1 MKLPLRLLAASLYGM
16 LLTPNA
22 MAQDDAM
29 QTTPLTLAQAVD
41 EAMVNSPRV
50 KSAEASIKT
59 ARGLM
64 AQADTSPNPSLDL
77 QGSNLA
83 GNGIYEQVDNTDQYF
98 YGLSQQIELGGKRTA
113 RREAAEKQ
121 LHVAKLDAAIAK
133 LDVERDVKQ
142 AFATAVAAQES
153 RRLAEDAQNIAQQEL
168 KSVSRRVAEAASPL
182 IQKSK
187 AEVTLATAKF
197 NVEQARQEAATS
209 RVQLA
214 TLLGR
219 SMLGETL
226 DASSFF
232 EVKEGSPVT
241 DDPVERTADMLRL
254 QLMEDHA
261 RARLDIEKAGAIPDP
276 TISAGVSRLQETG
289 DQAFVVGLSVP
300 IPIMNS
306 NRGNISAARAEVTR
320 TASDQQAAR
329 LELLRRYNLAQS
341 ARHTAYV
348 KATSY
353 SSTVLPAAEQA
364 FKLSRQGYGAGK
376 FQYLEVLDAQ
386 RTLFDARAQYMAALR
401 EYHWQEAELQRLST
415 PYLTAAK
422 NKGETHEEK

>member
-1 MKLPLRLLAASLYGM
+1 MLPLLRPCAAALLGA
-16 LLTPNA
+16 LLISQPA
-22 MAQDDAM
+22 LALDD
-29 QTTPLTLAQAVD
+29 TSPTPLTLAQAVD

-50 KSAEASIKT
+50 ASADAAVKR
-59 ARGLM
+59 AKGLT
-64 AQADTSPNPSLDL
+64 AQADTSPNPNLEL

-83 GNGIYEQVDNTDQYF
+83 GDGIYEQVDNSDQYF

-113 RREAAEKQ
+113 RREAAQ
-121 LHVAKLDAAIAK
+121 MQQRVAKLDSAIAR

-153 RRLAEDAQNIAQQEL
+153 SRLAEDALSIAQQEL

-197 NVEQARQEAATS
+197 NVEQARQEAITART
-209 RVQLA
+209 QLA

-219 SMLGETL
+219 SSLGETL

-232 EVKEGSPVT
+232 EVSDSASG
-241 DDPVERTADMLRL
+241 DADAVERTPDMLRL
-254 QLMEDHA
+254 RLMEDHA
-261 RARLDIEKAGAIPDP
+261 QALLDIEKAGAIPDP
-276 TISAGVSRLQETG
+276 TINAGINRLQETG
-289 DQAFVVGLSVP
+289 DQAFVVGLSIP
-300 IPIMNS
+300 LPIMNS
-306 NRGNISAARAEVTR
+306 NRGNIAAARAEVTR

-329 LELLRRYNLAQS
+329 LDLLRRYSLAKS
-341 ARHTAYV
+341 ARYTASV
-348 KATSY
+348 KAISY
-353 SSTVLPAAEQA
+353 SSTVLPAAEDA
-364 FKLSRQGYGAGK
+364 FKLSRQGYNAGK

-401 EYHWQEAELQRLST
+401 DYHIQVAELERLST
-415 PYLTAAK
+415 PYSKATDKGASNAK
-422 NKGETHEEK
+422 E

>member
-1 MKLPLRLLAASLYGM
+1 MLLLLRLRAATLAGV
-16 LLTPNA
+16 LLLS
-22 MAQDDAM
+22 
-29 QTTPLTLAQAVD
+29 QTSYAHEVPEPTPLTLAQAVD
-41 EAMVNSPRV
+41 EAMANSPRV
-50 KSAEASIKT
+50 ASADAAVKG
-59 ARGLM
+59 AKGLTD
-64 AQADTSPNPSLDL
+64 QADTSPNPTLDL
-77 QGSNLA
+77 QGANLA
-83 GNGIYEQVDNTDQYF
+83 GDGIYQQVDNSDQYF

-113 RREAAEKQ
+113 RREAAQ
-121 LHVAKLDAAIAK
+121 MQQRVAGLDAAIAR

-142 AFATAVAAQES
+142 AFANAVAAQES
-153 RRLAEDAQNIAQQEL
+153 LRLAEDALSIAQQEL

-197 NVEQARQEAATS
+197 NVEQARQEASSART
-209 RVQLA
+209 QLA

-219 SMLGETL
+219 STLGETL

-232 EVKEGSPVT
+232 AVGEASPSDT
-241 DDPVERTADMLRL
+241 DAIERTPDMLRL
-254 QLMEDHA
+254 RLMEDHA
-261 RARLDIEKAGAIPDP
+261 KALLNIEKAGAIPDP
-276 TISAGVSRLQETG
+276 TINAGVSRLQETG
-289 DQAFVVGLSVP
+289 DQAFVVGLS
-300 IPIMNS
+300 IPLPVMNS
-306 NRGNISAARAEVTR
+306 NRGNITAARAQVTR

-329 LELLRRYNLAQS
+329 LELLRRFSLAKS

-353 SSTVLPAAEQA
+353 SSTVLPAAEEA

-401 EYHWQEAELQRLST
+401 DYHLQVAELERLSA
-415 PYLTAAK
+415 PYSKAES
-422 NKGETHEEK
+422 KGASDENE